1 MAIPKVVREDVEVED
16 VVCHQLEI
24 AVQAMLGDFARKHPQ
39 FEGYA
44 RNAKLQLAERDLYQL
59 DNVARGLVA
68 CLTSWVLQ
76 ASHPE
81 MGYLTF
87 EYKVPT
93 TWFDHLK
100 QSIKYSVY
108 PRWIPTRLWAWFV
121 GKLEVKLTL
130 KTMTKGYVKNI
141 NVCPHSNTEFPD
153 RNHIR
158 FLMMEDLPVKV
169 TR

>member
-1 MAIPKVVREDVEVED
+1 MAMPKVVREDVETKGVI
-16 VVCHQLEI
+16 CHQLEI
-24 AVQAMLGDFARKHPQ
+24 AAAAMLEDFARKHPQ
-39 FEGYA
+39 YGGYA
-44 RNAKLQLAERDLYQL
+44 RNAKLQLVEQDPYL
-59 DNVARGLVA
+59 DRVASGLVA
-68 CLTSWVLQ
+68 YLTSWVLQ

-100 QSIKYSVY
+100 QSIKFGIY

-121 GKLEVKLTL
+121 SKLEVKLTL
-130 KTMTKGYVKNI
+130 KTMTKEYVKNI

-153 RNHIR
+153 PNHIR
-158 FLMMEDLPVKV
+158 FLMMEDPLEKA

>member
-1 MAIPKVVREDVEVED
+1 MAIPKVTREDVEIKGI
-16 VVCHQLEI
+16 VCHQLEI
-24 AVQAMLGDFARKHPQ
+24 AAVAMLEDFTRKHPQ

-44 RNAKLQLAERDLYQL
+44 HNAKLQFVERDPYL
-59 DNVARGLVA
+59 DKVAYGLVA

-81 MGYLTF
+81 RGYLTF

-100 QSIKYSVY
+100 QSIKFGEY
-108 PRWIPTRLWAWFV
+108 PRCIPTCLWSWLI

-130 KTMTKGYVKNI
+130 KTMTKEYVKNI

-153 RNHIR
+153 QNHIR
-158 FLMMEDLPVKV
+158 FLMMEDPLAKV
-169 TR
+169 IR